1 MTFAIELMKSASLH
15 RNILFLFNN
24 VQKTDALTF
33 PQGTR
38 RTNHS
43 YICKE
48 SANDEGENVL

>member
-1 MTFAIELMKSASLH
+1 MAFAIELMKSASLH